1 MVTLALDPLD
11 PLTRALLP
19 PKDETPAERW
29 AREQRE
35 AQARLI
41 SEQIDAQLKA
51 ERAALKKKGK
61 PVKVLLLGQSES
73 GKSTTV
79 KSAYNCPHPFGLGIC
94 VVRQ

>member
-11 PLTRALLP
+11 PLTRALLS

-35 AQARLI
+35 AHARLI

-61 PVKVLLLGQSES
+61 PIKVLLLGQSES

-79 KSAYNCPHPFGLGIC
+79 KSASLLHQSSLPSE
-94 VVRQ
+94 

>member
-19 PKDETPAERW
+19 PKDESPADRW

-35 AQARLI
+35 ASARLI

-51 ERAALKKKGK
+51 DRLALKKKGK
-61 PVKVLLLGQSES
+61 PIKVLLLGQSES

-79 KSAYNCPHPFGLGIC
+79 KSAYIHSIPSAARSRHS
-94 VVRQ
+94 